1 MQFANL
7 LIELKGPVA
16 WLFINRPEKLNAL
29 NQSTLLELHEAISQ
43 LRINPS
49 VRVIVMSGSGP
60 KAFVAGADI
69 AEMQTLN
76 PIQARDFSKLG
87 QDLMLAIEQCGKPVI
102 AMINGFALGG
112 GLELAMACSLRIAS
126 TAAKLGQ
133 PEINLGLIP
142 GFGGSQRLV
151 RLCGKAAALD
161 LCLTGQ
167 PISAD
172 RALALNLITRLHS
185 PETLHEETEK
195 LAMHVAALAPLA
207 LRGIMDCIR
216 FGAEA
221 SLDVGLDY
229 ESQMFGLIFS
239 TDDMQIG
246 TNAFLQRQPAFFKGR

>member
-1 MQFANL
+1 MPFANL

-29 NQSTLLELHEAISQ
+29 NRDTLSEIHEAISQ
-43 LRINPS
+43 LRNNPS
-49 VRVIVMSGSGP
+49 VRVIVLSGSGS

-69 AEMQTLN
+69 TEMQGLS
-76 PIQARDFSKLG
+76 PIQARDFSRLG

-112 GLELAMACSLRIAS
+112 GLELAMACSIRIAS
-126 TAAKLGQ
+126 TTAKFGQ
-133 PEINLGLIP
+133 PEVNLGLIP

-151 RLCGKAAALD
+151 RLCGKAVALD

-167 PISAD
+167 SISAD
-172 RALALNLITRLHS
+172 RALAMNLITRMHS

-195 LAMHVAALAPLA
+195 LAMHIADLAPLA
-207 LRGIMDCIR
+207 LRGIIDCIR
-216 FGAEA
+216 YGAES

-229 ESQMFGLIFS
+229 ESQMFGLIFA
-239 TDDMQIG
+239 TDDMRRG
-246 TNAFLQRQPAFFKGR
+246 TKAFLERQPAVFKGS